1 MSRLLGSS
9 FALLVLMPS
18 VKAQAG
24 STSITP
30 ETPPMLRQIPPV
42 AVPGRP
48 YLTFYR
54 FGYDAALVTRSGD
67 FDRDGDPDVIIGPLS
82 GVPPRLLLNDG
93 NGRLTEVTDTHMP
106 NLTTNIV
113 MQGMTV
119 DLDGDGDL
127 DFLGAN
133 YSSNYLSG
141 LWLPATILDNDGTGH
156 FTDVSAQR
164 GIIASYSHPYIFSS
178 SCAAAD
184 FDGDGDVDIVLSGGG
199 IAGLG
204 RLSCRL
210 WRNDGSGRFAY
221 DASGFPNDPGYRADE
236 LGDLL
241 SADLDGDG
249 DIDLASPGTA
259 NGMALWINDGTGHF
273 TDATTTN
280 LHPAPSQYVFR
291 TVALG
296 DVDGDGDLDI
306 AASRCCVL
314 DVPFLFLNDGR
325 GQFLEVSA
333 TQMPSN
339 SDSGD
344 SLQFADFDDDGDLD
358 LLSVIRPNHITRF
371 PGEEQLL
378 LNNGWGWFTL
388 DAERRFFGTN
398 PNGYVADLV
407 TEDFD
412 ADGDVDVIYGSNIAQ
427 PTPPQRLP
435 YYLNTHRHT
444 YAPDPPRRGATWRV
458 KLCGPVAS
466 TGVLA
471 IAFAPGGTP
480 IPSLGRLGLDPGT
493 LQLWPT
499 AVTIRNEREAPIDV
513 PISNLP
519 LLLGM
524 PIYVQGLLNE
534 PQRGWRLTN
543 VWVEDAIR

>member
-1 MSRLLGSS
+1 MSRLLTGS
-9 FALLVLMPS
+9 FAVLVLMPS
-18 VKAQAG
+18 ARPQTG
-24 STSITP
+24 SVSVTP
-30 ETPPMLRQIPPV
+30 ETPPILRQIPPL

-48 YLTFYR
+48 YLTLYR
-54 FGYDAALVTRSGD
+54 VGYDAALVTRSGD
-67 FDRDGDPDVIIGPLS
+67 FDRDGDLDVIIGPLG

-93 NGRLTEVTDTHMP
+93 NGRFTEVTGTHMP
-106 NLTTNIV
+106 NLLTNIV
-113 MQGMTV
+113 LQGATV

-127 DFLGAN
+127 DFAGAN
-133 YSSNYLSG
+133 YASAQWQPLT
-141 LWLPATILDNDGTGH
+141 LLENDGLGR
-156 FTDVSAQR
+156 FADVSSVR
-164 GIIASYSHPYIFSS
+164 GVTLQSFPRSACASVVSG
-178 SCAAAD
+178 D
-184 FDGDGDVDIVLSGGG
+184 FDGDGDADLIGSGSVGS
-199 IAGLG
+199 
-204 RLSCRL
+204 RTTQSCYL
-210 WRNDGSGRFAY
+210 LRNDGRGFFTF
-221 DASGFPNDPGYRADE
+221 DASAFPVDNGLRKDE

-249 DIDLASPGTA
+249 DPDLVSPGFA
-259 NGMALWINDGTGHF
+259 AGMAIWLNDGTGRF

-296 DVDGDGDLDI
+296 DVDRDGDLDL

-325 GQFLEVSA
+325 GHFLDVSA
-333 TQMPSN
+333 TQMPMN

-358 LLSVIRPNHITRF
+358 LLSVIRPNHVTRF

-378 LNNGWGWFTL
+378 LNDGGGWFTL
-388 DAERRFFGTN
+388 DVERRFFGTN
-398 PNGYVADLV
+398 PNGYVTDLL

-412 ADGDVDVIYGSNIAQ
+412 ADGDVDVIYGNNIAQ
-427 PTPPQRLP
+427 PSPPQRLP
-435 YYLNTHRHT
+435 YYLNTHRHI
-444 YAPDPPRRGATWRV
+444 YAPDPPRRGAIWRV
-458 KLCGPVAS
+458 KLCGPVTS
-466 TGVLA
+466 TGTLA
-471 IAFAPGGTP
+471 IAFAPGSTP
-480 IPSLGRLGLDPGT
+480 IPGLGRLGLDSGT
-493 LQLWPT
+493 LQLWST
-499 AVTIRNEREAPIDV
+499 VVTIPNEREAPIDV
-513 PISNLP
+513 PIPNLP